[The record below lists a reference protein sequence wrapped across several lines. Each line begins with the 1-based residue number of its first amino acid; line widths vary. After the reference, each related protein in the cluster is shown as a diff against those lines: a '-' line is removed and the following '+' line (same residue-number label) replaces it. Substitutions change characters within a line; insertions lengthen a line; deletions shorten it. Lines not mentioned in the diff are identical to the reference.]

1 MSGSD
6 TGYRIVDEPGP
17 EGRSLGAVNPFWP
30 LLCLVL
36 TGILPGVLWFL
47 YNAVA
52 LGSATRRRQ
61 VIVGGLG
68 ILGSLALAAGL
79 HGLRASIPSE
89 VFPYLGLL
97 LVAWKVTIGYLLY
110 LDQEHSLELFEYF
123 GGQLRRGFLRLL
135 LVIVVAT
142 LCAVIAHMQTPIL
155 GALFGEGF
163 FLA

>member
-6 TGYRIVDEPGP
+6 TGYRIIDEPEPRRGT
-17 EGRSLGAVNPFWP
+17 LTAVNPFWP

-47 YNAVA
+47 YNGTA

-79 HGLRASIPSE
+79 HSLRPSIPAE

-97 LVAWKVTIGYLLY
+97 LVAWKVTIGYVLY
-110 LDQEHSLELFEYF
+110 LDQDRSLELFEYF
-123 GGQLRRGFLRLL
+123 GGQLGRGVLRLIPF
-135 LVIVVAT
+135 IVVAI
-142 LCAVIAHMQTPIL
+142 LCAGYAHFQSPIL

-163 FLA
+163 FLS

>member
-6 TGYRIVDEPGP
+6 TGYRIIDEPGP
-17 EGRSLGAVNPFWP
+17 RRGSLIAVNPFWP
-30 LLCLVL
+30 LLFLVL

-47 YNAVA
+47 YNGMA
-52 LGSATRRRQ
+52 LRSATRRRQ
-61 VIVGGLG
+61 LIVGGLG
-68 ILGSLALAAGL
+68 VLGSLALAAGL
-79 HGLRASIPSE
+79 QGLRPSIPAE

-97 LVAWKVTIGYLLY
+97 LVAWKVTVGYLLY
-110 LDQEHSLELFEYF
+110 LDQGHSLELFEYF
-123 GGQLRRGFLRLL
+123 GGQLGRGILRLL

-142 LCAVIAHMQTPIL
+142 LCAVLAHMQSPIL